1 MSILQDL
8 DPKYAKIHTRSSFA
22 GWKSIT
28 WIFSLLLILLWASW
42 LAFTLQNNSA
52 SENKRTGSI
61 AQDQGNPSVETVKA
75 PSLASSQTSMTSP
88 TISPPASIGGGG
100 GSAIIQEARNLDS
113 AKSEKAPESVP
124 FPSMAAETTKPA
136 KSDQTA
142 KPASTEKTVQQK
154 AKLSTV
160 HAAERKQTNKAHAEK
175 NSQPS
180 TKKAS
185 ERDVDII
192 TAIVR

>member
-52 SENKRTGSI
+52 SENKQTGSI
-61 AQDQGNPSVETVKA
+61 AQDQGSPSVETVKA

-88 TISPPASIGGGG
+88 ANTPPASIGG
-100 GSAIIQEARNLDS
+100 GSAIIQEARNQES
-113 AKSEKAPESVP
+113 AKTEKAPESVP
-124 FPSMAAETTKPA
+124 FPSMAAEATKPV

-142 KPASTEKTVQQK
+142 KPASTEKTAQQK
-154 AKLSTV
+154 TKLSTV

-185 ERDVDII
+185 ERDIDII

>member
-42 LAFTLQNNSA
+42 LAFTLQNNRDA
-52 SENKRTGSI
+52 VENKPTGTI
-61 AQDQGNPSVETVKA
+61 GQDQGSPSAEPVKA
-75 PSLASSQTSMTSP
+75 PSLASSQTSMTTP
-88 TISPPASIGGGG
+88 TNTPPASIGG
-100 GSAIIQEARNLDS
+100 GSAIIQEARNQDS

-124 FPSMAAETTKPA
+124 FPSMAAEVTKPV

-142 KPASTEKTVQQK
+142 KPASTEKTAQQK
-154 AKLSTV
+154 TKLSTV

-185 ERDVDII
+185 ERDIDII

>member
-52 SENKRTGSI
+52 SENKRTGTI
-61 AQDQGNPSVETVKA
+61 TQDQGSPSVETVKA

-88 TISPPASIGGGG
+88 ANTPPASIGG
-100 GSAIIQEARNLDS
+100 GSAIIQEARNQDS

-124 FPSMAAETTKPA
+124 FPSMTAEVTKPV

-142 KPASTEKTVQQK
+142 KPASTEKTAQQK
-154 AKLSTV
+154 TKLSAD

-175 NSQPS
+175 KSQPS

-185 ERDVDII
+185 ERDIDII

>member
-42 LAFTLQNNSA
+42 LAFTLQNNNSA
-52 SENKRTGSI
+52 SENNRTGSI
-61 AQDQGNPSVETVKA
+61 AQDQGSPSVETVKA

-88 TISPPASIGGGG
+88 ANTPPASIGG
-100 GSAIIQEARNLDS
+100 GSAIIQEARNQDS

-124 FPSMAAETTKPA
+124 FPSMTAEVTKPV

-142 KPASTEKTVQQK
+142 KPASTEKTAQQK
-154 AKLSTV
+154 TKLSTV

-185 ERDVDII
+185 ERDIDII

>member
-52 SENKRTGSI
+52 SENKRTGTI
-61 AQDQGNPSVETVKA
+61 AQDQGSPSVETVKA

-88 TISPPASIGGGG
+88 ANTPPASIGD
-100 GSAIIQEARNLDS
+100 GSAIIQEARNQDS

-124 FPSMAAETTKPA
+124 FPSMAAEVTKPV

-142 KPASTEKTVQQK
+142 KPASTEKTAQQK
-154 AKLSTV
+154 TKLSTV

-180 TKKAS
+180 PKKAS
-185 ERDVDII
+185 ERDIDII